1 MELRLKFARSRHSPD
16 DGDDFN
22 RAIRQ
27 QLVIESIKDKV
38 ISLGFIPKII
48 PLMNEFKKMS
58 RPILA

>member
-1 MELRLKFARSRHSPD
+1 MDGTTALKFARSRHSPD

-38 ISLGFIPKII
+38 ISLGFIPQNNSF
-48 PLMNEFKKMS
+48 NE
-58 RPILA
+58 RI